1 MPNRP
6 KVTSTFH
13 YRCDIYRKGA
23 ASTDSEMGIYPVDG
37 DYAVHLTDVFCMYS
51 YDVRRTTGERE
62 AEVRQSSTRYMTVFV
77 PFGTDVRSDDIIVAI
92 RDRRG
97 QGVIYNDIDI
107 VAVQPEAERNQ
118 IRLVC
123 QERR

>member
-1 MPNRP
+1 
-6 KVTSTFH
+6 
-13 YRCDIYRKGA
+13 
-23 ASTDSEMGIYPVDG
+23 MGIYDVEG
-37 DYAVHLTDVFCMYS
+37 AYASHLTDVFCMYS

-62 AEVRQSSTRYMTVFV
+62 DEVRKSSTRYMTVFV
-77 PFGTDVRSDDIIVAI
+77 PFGTDVRSDDRIVAI

-97 QGVIYNDIDI
+97 NGIIYNDIEI

-118 IRLVC
+118 TRLVC